1 MKRKRRN
8 VHRVK
13 NDLRPRWSGK
23 SIQPWIAYPLTTLVT
38 LIIVAAVSIGLLSR
52 NLPSLAELEK
62 YDPFLV
68 TRIYSI
74 DGQVLKELY
83 KQNRVNVPLD
93 RIPAD
98 LKNAVIALEDRRFFN
113 HWGLDLRRILKLSV
127 LNLIHRRI
135 IGGAS
140 TLTQQLARKLYLT
153 PRKSIVRKL
162 REQLTA
168 LQIERTYSKH
178 EIFEMYLNQMPF
190 GRGAYGVQAASLRFF
205 GKSVEDLETHE
216 SAMLAGM
223 LQLPYGYYSPDRD
236 TVLAKKR
243 RNVVLKAMLDC
254 EYLLPEQYDSLAQTD
269 LDVIDRQ
276 TADEGI
282 APYFTEY
289 VRSTLYQKY
298 GNRLFE
304 GGFSIYTTL
313 DTRVQACAE
322 KAVDSFMPELEQ
334 EIWQRI
340 LEKRSFADWFDPPL
354 EDDEQIEA
362 LLADTT
368 RLDSLLHARATL
380 QAALVALNPSNGQIL
395 AMIGGR
401 DFSQWKYNRAVQM
414 KRQPGS
420 AFKPI
425 AYTVAIDNG
434 YTPITEVLNQPVVLI
449 NLDGSRWNPPNYD
462 HSTGGL
468 TTLREGLRR
477 SLNLVT
483 VHMVQELISM
493 NEVVKYGHQFGLSTP
508 IHPYPAVALGTD
520 VVIPLELTSAFSVFA
535 NSGVRAEPVA
545 ILRVED
551 KDGNILEEAKPRLRD
566 VLSEQTAYIM
576 TDMLATVINQGTGQ
590 AARWRYQ
597 FNRPAAGK
605 TGTTN
610 DFRNAWFV
618 GYTPQIAAGVWVGM
632 DDERISLGEDRS
644 GARTALPIWAPFM
657 KMAHDS
663 LSLPLADFQE
673 PPGIVHL
680 KICSK
685 SKKIA
690 RESCPETWNE
700 IFTSRNAPIDTCNM
714 HLGPGTRPTRKRVI
728 F

>member
-8 VHRVK
+8 IHRVK
-13 NDLRPRWSGK
+13 NDLKPRWSRK
-23 SIQPWIAYPLTTLVT
+23 SIQPWIAYPLITLFSLV
-38 LIIVAAVSIGLLSR
+38 LIAAVSIGLLSR

-68 TRIYSI
+68 TRIYSA

-93 RIPAD
+93 RIPTD
-98 LKNAVIALEDRRFFN
+98 LKNAVIALEDRRFFH
-113 HWGLDLRRILKLSV
+113 HWGLDLRRILKLTV
-127 LNLIHRRI
+127 LNLAHRKI

-140 TLTQQLARKLYLT
+140 TMTQQLARKLYLT
-153 PRKSIVRKL
+153 PRKSIIRKL

-190 GRGAYGVQAASLRFF
+190 GRGAYGIQAASLRFF
-205 GKSVEDLETHE
+205 GKNVEDLEIHE
-216 SAMLAGM
+216 AAMLAGM

-236 TVLAKKR
+236 TVLAKRR
-243 RNVVLKAMLDC
+243 RNVVLKSMLDC
-254 EYLLPEQYDSLAQTD
+254 EYLLSEQYDSLTSMN
-269 LDVIDRQ
+269 LGVIDRQ
-276 TADEGI
+276 AADDGI

-322 KAVDSFMPELEQ
+322 KAVNSFLPELEQ

-340 LEKRSFADWFDPPL
+340 LEKRSFTDWFDPPL
-354 EDDEQIEA
+354 EDDAEIEA
-362 LLADTT
+362 LLADSTQ
-368 RLDSLLHARATL
+368 LDSLLHARATL
-380 QAALVALNPSNGQIL
+380 QAALVALNPSNGHIL

-401 DFSQWKYNRAVQM
+401 DFSHWKYNRAVQM

-449 NLDGSRWNPPNYD
+449 NHDGSRWNPPNYD

-520 VVIPLELTSAFSVFA
+520 VVIPLELTSAFSVYA
-535 NSGVRAEPVA
+535 NGGVRAEPVA

-551 KDGNILEEAKPRLRD
+551 KDGNILEEAKPRQRD

-663 LSLPLADFQE
+663 LSLPLADFPE

-690 RESCPETWNE
+690 RISCPETWNE
-700 IFTSRNAPIDTCNM
+700 IFTARNAPIDTCDIHM
-714 HLGPGTRPTRKRVI
+714 TPGTRTTRKRVI